1 MQLYITDKTGNKFW
15 NTSVSAEWS
24 QGERN
29 NLNRHLQAIK
39 NGNRNYAFVDA
50 ATATIVEV
58 VEETDEC
65 QMTDDELL
73 AALLE
78 ACDAEG

>member
-1 MQLYITDKTGNKFW
+1 MQLYITDKTGKKFW
-15 NTSVSAEWS
+15 NTSVSVEWS

-39 NGNRNYAFVDA
+39 SGNRNYAFVDA
-50 ATATIVEV
+50 ATATIVE
-58 VEETDEC
+58 DEC

-73 AALLE
+73 AALF
-78 ACDAEG
+78 CDDGE

>member
-1 MQLYITDKTGNKFW
+1 MQLYITDKTGKKFW
-15 NTSVSAEWS
+15 NTSVSVEWS

-50 ATATIVEV
+50 ATAAI

-65 QMTDDELL
+65 QMMTDDELL
-73 AALLE
+73 AALFH
-78 ACDAEG
+78 AEG